1 LLSSYCLSDVIY
13 ERTNNVTTNGYIWDM
28 TKVLPPEA
36 GLKVQGIYHKYTITK
51 DPNTDATVSIVN
63 KNAIGVGNIYERH
76 DNWNQIPSNTKLGF
90 DRITPTLGT
99 SFGNGSIYVDGDGE
113 LSDVIV
119 AYNYMYDTCAIP
131 LTDSSCPGYEDALM
145 KYLLDNGLIDNE
157 PDINDPYYDDWVQFQ
172 LDQKTEATEEEKKE
186 EKVKEEEEEQELKI
200 EKALAVAGAA
210 EQIANPTRQLLMMT
224 QMISAGTLDGYYGTT
239 INGGTYEDTVE
250 LKDGIIIDNFK
261 ALRNLAQDKVHRT
274 MVRSQY
280 E

>member
-1 LLSSYCLSDVIY
+1 
-13 ERTNNVTTNGYIWDM
+13 M
-28 TKVLPPEA
+28 TKILPPEA

-51 DPNTDATVSIVN
+51 DTHTDATVSIVN
-63 KNAIGVGNIYERH
+63 KNTNGVGNIYERH
-76 DNWNQIPSNTKLGF
+76 DNWDQLPSNTKLGF
-90 DRITPTLGT
+90 DTITPTLGT
-99 SFGNGSIYVDGDGE
+99 SFGDGSISVDGDGE

-131 LTDSSCPGYEDALM
+131 LTDSSCPGYEDSLM
-145 KYLLDNGLIDNE
+145 KYLLDNGLIDSE

-172 LDQKTEATEEEKKE
+172 LDRKTEAKEEEEKEEE
-186 EKVKEEEEEQELKI
+186 EKAKEEEEQELKL

-210 EQIANPTRQLLMMT
+210 ENIGDTTRQIIMMA
-224 QMISAGTLDGYYGTT
+224 QMMSAGTLDAYYGTT
-239 INGGTYEDTVE
+239 INGGVYEDTVKLE
-250 LKDGIIIDNFK
+250 DGIIVDDFK

>member
-1 LLSSYCLSDVIY
+1 
-13 ERTNNVTTNGYIWDM
+13 M

-63 KNAIGVGNIYERH
+63 KNTNGVGNIYERH
-76 DNWNQIPSNTKLGF
+76 DNWDQIPSNTKLGF
-90 DRITPTLGT
+90 DTITPTLGT
-99 SFGNGSIYVDGDGE
+99 SFGDGSIYVDGDGE

-145 KYLLDNGLIDNE
+145 KYLLDNGLIDSE

-172 LDQKTEATEEEKKE
+172 LDQKAEAAEEEEKEE
-186 EKVKEEEEEQELKI
+186 EKAKEEEEEQELKI

-224 QMISAGTLDGYYGTT
+224 QMMSAGTLDAYYGTT
-239 INGGTYEDTVE
+239 INGGTYEETVE
-250 LKDGIIIDNFK
+250 LKDGIIVDNFK